1 MQCPQQVPGQTSL
14 ALLSG
19 FQEDKTIFLSMIQS
33 FVFQAPVK
41 TKECKESKVNEIS
54 HYTFVSF
61 ICTVPYMLTNIFTLN
76 AEQTKKAKSYK
87 IMQMFVVNLYCALRK
102 IMWTNNTKTSKG
114 IKHVW
119 MILICIFTNNF
130 SFWHKHTRT
139 KTKICFVLLFPMP
152 NAAGFRARKFVSVIA
167 LKFFFCLL
175 SVCNQ
180 SLPPLSFFYATEE

>member
-1 MQCPQQVPGQTSL
+1 
-14 ALLSG
+14 
-19 FQEDKTIFLSMIQS
+19 MIQS

-41 TKECKESKVNEIS
+41 TKECKESKHNEIS

-61 ICTVPYMLTNIFTLN
+61 ISTVPYMLTNIFTLN

-102 IMWTNNTKTSKG
+102 IMWTNNTKNLKRN
-114 IKHVW
+114 KA
-119 MILICIFTNNF
+119 C
-130 SFWHKHTRT
+130 HKHT
-139 KTKICFVLLFPMP
+139 KTKICFVLLSPLP
-152 NAAGFRARKFVSVIA
+152 NAAGFGARKFVSVIA
-167 LKFFFCLL
+167 LKFFLCLL